1 MGKTESALTIGTLAK
16 AAGVTVETIRFY
28 QRRGLLA
35 EPGRPYGSIR
45 RYSQSDL
52 GRVRFI
58 KASQRLGFRL
68 DEVGE
73 LLTLQDGTHCNEA
86 RALGEQKLQDVRKKL
101 TDLRRIESALAML
114 VSRCRSVRGA
124 VACPLV
130 SSLQGDLSR
139 S

>member
-1 MGKTESALTIGTLAK
+1 MEKTESALTIGALAK

-58 KASQRLGFRL
+58 KASQRLGFSL

-101 TDLRRIESALAML
+101 TDLRRIESALVTL